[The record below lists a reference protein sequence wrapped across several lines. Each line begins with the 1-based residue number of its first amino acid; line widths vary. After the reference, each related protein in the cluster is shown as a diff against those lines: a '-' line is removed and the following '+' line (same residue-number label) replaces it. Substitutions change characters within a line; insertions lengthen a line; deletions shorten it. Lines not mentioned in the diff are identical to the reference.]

1 MINTVGLED
10 NRLSVVVYKLLVG
23 FQPKFLKIAFEVCG
37 TNSTQS
43 SSVFLTELVRV
54 FDRFDKINHRLHFY
68 CTIDRL
74 SSFNCTVYLSLNL
87 GYCCNS
93 R

>member
-1 MINTVGLED
+1 MINTVGLGD
-10 NRLSVVVYKLLVG
+10 NRLSVVFLQIAG
-23 FQPKFLKIAFEVCG
+23 FQQKILKIAFEVCG
-37 TNSTQS
+37 TNSTKS
-43 SSVFLTELVRV
+43 SSMVLTELVRV

-68 CTIDRL
+68 CTIER
-74 SSFNCTVYLSLNL
+74 SSSLNCTVYLSLNL